1 MHLNVHKSIES
12 LHGNKRKNS
21 SNKYLIKKK
30 RKKDKEVEKVN
41 KYNEKLRDVWISVN
55 KGYTPAGRLFIN
67 RIRIYY
73 FSIRLPPS
81 PS

>member
-1 MHLNVHKSIES
+1 MFD
-12 LHGNKRKNS
+12 
-21 SNKYLIKKK
+21 KKK
-30 RKKDKEVEKVN
+30 KKERKEDKEGEKVS
-41 KYNEKLRDVWISVN
+41 KYNEKLRDVWRSVN